1 MDQGWERIGA
11 VVEMKEQFKGKTC
24 HCCLLSMMRVMMMW
38 RRMTVMMIYLLE
50 HLSVCEGYESSL
62 MIMAT
67 ATTIIM
73 AMSRWWLSE
82 NSHPVH
88 SKHKIP
94 VNTEVGKCYF
104 HYLPCPKMSK
114 FPVTEHFSRERE
126 VRFCSEDFVICNAEI
141 HMLTKLH

>member
-50 HLSVCEGYESSL
+50 HLAVCEGYESSL
-62 MIMAT
+62 MIMAM

-73 AMSRWWLSE
+73 AMSQLWLSE

-88 SKHKIP
+88 SKIPKVGNATFITFPVQKCQNSRWQKIS
-94 VNTEVGKCYF
+94 VGNGKC
-104 HYLPCPKMSK
+104 
-114 FPVTEHFSRERE
+114 
-126 VRFCSEDFVICNAEI
+126 DFVQKILWYATLKYVNKI
-141 HMLTKLH
+141 TLKNN